1 MPIISVAGHFI
12 YQAITDV
19 GQYYK
24 DSEKSLEADDVT
36 PAGCG
41 VGASVVVLYGVGKDI
56 GFPYCVAVFVT

>member
-24 DSEKSLEADDVT
+24 DSEKSFQADDVT

-41 VGASVVVLYGVGKDI
+41 VGASVVVTDGVGKDI
-56 GFPYCVAVFVT
+56 GFSYS

>member
-24 DSEKSLEADDVT
+24 DSEKSFQADDVT
-36 PAGCG
+36 PVLKRKRGCTP
-41 VGASVVVLYGVGKDI
+41 S
-56 GFPYCVAVFVT
+56 PRCN